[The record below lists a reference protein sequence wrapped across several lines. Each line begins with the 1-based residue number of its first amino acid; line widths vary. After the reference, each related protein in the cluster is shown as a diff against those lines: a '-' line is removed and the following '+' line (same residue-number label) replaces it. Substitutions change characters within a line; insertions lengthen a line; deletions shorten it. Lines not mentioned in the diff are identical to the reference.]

1 MTDEETPKKRGQPEF
16 DIFEVALSGLE
27 LLVLGVVGV
36 GGLEGVE
43 LLVAAVGQT
52 DLRLVVGEQLEV
64 FYGRLKVK
72 NRAKLNLIF
81 KNWFDFLTVEGLLS
95 RIRICNEA

>member
-1 MTDEETPKKRGQPEF
+1 MKEHRKRGQPEF

-27 LLVLGVVGV
+27 LLVLGVVVV
-36 GGLEGVE
+36 GGLEGVQ

-64 FYGRLKVK
+64 FLGALKYQKATFHQKRLQ
-72 NRAKLNLIF
+72 
-81 KNWFDFLTVEGLLS
+81 
-95 RIRICNEA
+95 